1 MRDMID
7 IHRSQLRMGRGV
19 TTFVDDNRGWRSSS
33 ERSRGCF
40 YTTEVRRVM
49 RDVASWT
56 TGFGAMDGTPAV
68 AYV

>member
-1 MRDMID
+1 
-7 IHRSQLRMGRGV
+7 MGRGV

-33 ERSRGCF
+33 EWSRGCF

-49 RDVASWT
+49 RDVASRT
-56 TGFGAMDGTPAV
+56 TGLRAMDGTPAV